1 MKSEQARFDPVWL
14 WATWFGCGHVP
25 KGPGT
30 AGSVGALLIAIPLA
44 LLGLPPWGFLLLS
57 LILLYPSILAA
68 SDVAQRCGKKDP
80 QIIVID
86 EVLGQW
92 ITLAGATVLNWHSFL
107 LALGLFRLFDIY
119 KPPPIR
125 RLERI
130 PGGAGIVFDDVLA
143 GVYGAMVLAAAGRFG
158 LY

>member
-1 MKSEQARFDPVWL
+1 MKTDPAWL
-14 WATWFGCGHVP
+14 FATWFGCGHFP

-30 AGSVGALLIAIPLA
+30 AGSLGALLVALPLVYA
-44 LLGLPPWGFLLLS
+44 GLPPWGFLLLS
-57 LILLYPSILAA
+57 LVLLYPGIAA
-68 SDVAQRCGKKDP
+68 SSSVAIRSGLKDP
-80 QIIVID
+80 QIVVID

-92 ITLAGATVLNWHSFL
+92 ITLAGASVLNWKSFL
-107 LALGLFRLFDIY
+107 LAFALFRFFDIL

-130 PGGAGIVFDDVLA
+130 PGGAGIVLDDVLA
-143 GVYGAMVLAAAGRFG
+143 GVYGAIVLAVAGRFG